1 MTWRNLRIT
10 GKLLV
15 GFGGLL
21 FIFVLAVF
29 FVWRSLSDA
38 QDRTAFLS
46 DSVIPGLIQTMDV
59 ERAVYELIVAIKNE
73 RLAETESS
81 IKEVEA
87 RKADVQKLMD
97 DVVVFGRSHTALNI
111 PARLESDVMPVFKNY
126 NVVIDRL
133 SGVVRDKTAAL
144 KKLSDAAKEMADSSG
159 KITEAFYEIALD
171 EVKRNDTSEME
182 RRVTQLYHVA
192 SLSRAVEKLRCDAYI
207 ALDARDYNGLQALV
221 KDIDAAKATI
231 QSVLKVTRADV
242 RRNMLNAVTTACD
255 HFSAAVGDAVAVLAA
270 EAKVNKDAAP
280 LTASMSDLTSE
291 LTKMG
296 TDRSDSLSTEN
307 ENAMDSVIKMLLVA
321 TAISVVIGVLIAV
334 VIASGISKP
343 LNTIVGLAKRAEGGD
358 LTIDRED
365 FGYEGKDEMGV
376 LVNAIA
382 NMVTAQEATL
392 KEVVSVS
399 ESLADGAVKLSEI
412 AVNANSAMGNIK
424 TSIDQVSTLSE
435 NNGAALEECNAG
447 IEEMSAGADTV
458 AQSATD
464 SAAFISQTTDVSNKA
479 IQMVNNAIQGM
490 HEVDKNSKA
499 SEDKIKQLV
508 ASVENVSGF
517 VSVITGIADQTN
529 LLALNAAIEAA
540 RAGEVGRGFA
550 VVAEEVRKLAEESAR
565 AAQNVGGIIVEL
577 QNGAK
582 ESIDATSEAGRLL
595 ADTLTQAEEAQK
607 GLDAAMKEIN
617 KANDS
622 IQNIAAVAEEQ
633 AASSKEVA
641 NGIDNATRSTME
653 MVSTVVSITK
663 IVDDTVVAAKVT
675 GEQAEYIKGCSETLT
690 DVLSRFTLISE
701 ESVAKP
707 KLTPK
712 QKAPAAMALPQGNG
726 SR

>member
-1 MTWRNLRIT
+1 MWWRNLRIT

-21 FIFVLAVF
+21 AIFVFAVF

-46 DSVIPGLIQTMDV
+46 DDVIPGLIQTMDV
-59 ERAVYELIVAIKNE
+59 ERAVYELIVALKNA
-73 RLAETESS
+73 RISETDESL
-81 IKEVEA
+81 KEVDA
-87 RKADVQKLMD
+87 RAGDAQKLMD
-97 DVVVFGRSHTALNI
+97 GVVVFGRSHTALNI

-126 NVVIDRL
+126 SGMINRLNSVIH
-133 SGVVRDKTAAL
+133 DKRTAL
-144 KKLSDAAKEMADSSG
+144 KKLSAAAKDMSDSAGNLTDS
-159 KITEAFYEIALD
+159 FYDVARDDIL
-171 EVKRNDTSEME
+171 KGDTSRME
-182 RRVTQLYHVA
+182 RRVEQLYHVA
-192 SLSRAVEKLRCDAYI
+192 NLSRAVEKLRCDAYI
-207 ALDARDYNGLQALV
+207 DLADRNYEGFQTLIKDVETV
-221 KDIDAAKATI
+221 KETI
-231 QSVLKVTRADV
+231 QSILKVTDNET
-242 RRNMLNAVTTACD
+242 RRGMMSVVLAACD
-255 HFSAAVGDAVAVLAA
+255 RFDSAVDEFVEIFAA
-270 EAKVNKDAAP
+270 EAKVYKDAAP
-280 LTASMSDLTSE
+280 LTDSLNDLTSA

-296 TDRSDSLSTEN
+296 TDRADSLSTEN
-307 ENAMDSVIKMLLVA
+307 EDSIDSVIKMLLVA
-321 TAISVVIGVLIAV
+321 TAISVVIGVLVAV
-334 VIASGISKP
+334 VIARGISKP
-343 LNTIVGLAKRAEGGD
+343 LNTIVTLAKRAEGGD
-358 LTIDRED
+358 LTISKEE

-399 ESLADGAVKLSEI
+399 DSLTGGAATLSEA
-412 AVNANSAMGNIK
+412 AVNASGAMANIK
-424 TSIDQVSTLSE
+424 TSIDQVSALSE

-464 SAAFISQTTDVSNKA
+464 SASFISQTTDVSTKA
-479 IQMVNNAIQGM
+479 IQMVNSAIQGM

-595 ADTLTQAEEAQK
+595 GKTLTQAEEAQK
-607 GLDAAMKEIN
+607 GLDAAMKEIT

-641 NGIDNATRSTME
+641 TGIDSATKATME
-653 MVSTVVSITK
+653 MVSTVVNITK
-663 IVDDTVVAAKVT
+663 MVDDTVVAAKVT
-675 GEQAEYIKGCSETLT
+675 GEQAEYIKGHVETLT
-690 DVLSRFTLISE
+690 DVLSRFTLISD
-701 ESVAKP
+701 
-707 KLTPK
+707 TPAG
-712 QKAPAAMALPQGNG
+712 KAPPKALRG
-726 SR
+726 